1 MDDMLTSPLEAMWM
15 QGKVI
20 LHLMAL
26 MMMLS
31 KPTSSVKVAQA
42 LPNCPN
48 ECGNITIPYPFG
60 TKEGCYLS
68 KLFQVDCKN
77 LQIWNTTFKLQEIRL
92 DGHIRGLLPMAH
104 RCYNDQ
110 HKVTSKSEPR
120 INLSRFPISSTRNM
134 LTAVGCDAR
143 ADIKT
148 INAKGYITGC
158 LSMTSC
164 KQLTNGSCFGMGC
177 SQTKLRYRM
186 KTFRIHADSNTGRV
200 GKWGHNNCTYG
211 FIVEKGRYKFNE
223 MDFGTMQNRA
233 SPVVLEWWVGNVS
246 CEKAKKTSMDY
257 FCQDNS
263 VCNDVLHGSKKKQV
277 GYRCECAQGYKGNAY
292 LPDSCKGCSCAQTA
306 ATSSP
311 PDDDGRSKIQYQ
323 GMH

>member
-1 MDDMLTSPLEAMWM
+1 MDDILTCPLEAMWM
-15 QGKVI
+15 LRKVI
-20 LHLMAL
+20 LHLMVL
-26 MMMLS
+26 MMMLL
-31 KPTSSVKVAQA
+31 KPTSAVTVAQA

-110 HKVTSKSEPR
+110 RKVTSKSEPR
-120 INLSRFPISSTRNM
+120 INLSRFPISSIRNM

-148 INAKGYITGC
+148 SNAKGSTQTATREE
-158 LSMTSC
+158 LE
-164 KQLTNGSCFGMGC
+164 NGVIIIAHMGLL
-177 SQTKLRYRM
+177 LR
-186 KTFRIHADSNTGRV
+186 KIG
-200 GKWGHNNCTYG
+200 
-211 FIVEKGRYKFNE
+211 
-223 MDFGTMQNRA
+223 
-233 SPVVLEWWVGNVS
+233 
-246 CEKAKKTSMDY
+246 
-257 FCQDNS
+257 NS

-277 GYRCECAQGYKGNAY
+277 GYRCECAQRYKGNAY
-292 LPDSCKGCSCAQTA
+292 LPDSCKEYSSDAAIGAYIIFKRELHLPHKLRGNAGSQESSLEWDIAQSASKSKPALSEKRQVDYKQRLLVHIPTRITIAIDNVGVLTLSSLRALDFFYPLGTPKSHSIFSCYDQ
-306 ATSSP
+306 
-311 PDDDGRSKIQYQ
+311 
-323 GMH
+323 